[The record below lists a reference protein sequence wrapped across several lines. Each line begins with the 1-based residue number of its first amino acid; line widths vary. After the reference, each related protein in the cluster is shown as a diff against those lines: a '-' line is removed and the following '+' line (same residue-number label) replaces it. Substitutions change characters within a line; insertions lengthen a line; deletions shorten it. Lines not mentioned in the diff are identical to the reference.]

1 MNEKK
6 HFYAIID
13 IFYTAIPFGMNPNV
27 RADKI
32 AEVERRVVKYVEYK
46 AGITPQL
53 PPELN
58 LGLTYGAY
66 LIGAIV
72 AASLYGILVSQTIYY
87 FNQYPKDP
95 PTFKILVLSLFIL
108 DTLTIIFETHG
119 LYHYLIVT
127 FGNFEMLLIQVWSVQ
142 NVLTSYQYTIMLTTQ
157 GAHLGIFPNPSL
169 WIPVTGRKKLL
180 PGVIPSHLS
189 ATTKADLYTL
199 GSALALFKAIVIKVF
214 TFKFWSSSLLPY
226 MKILVAANKS
236 LETCADALIT
246 AALCFYLHRGRSE
259 ISRTNTMI
267 NKLIVFAVNRGV
279 ITTFLQLFYLIA
291 FEIKPDS
298 MAWVAFHVSISKV
311 YTNSVLATLNSR
323 NAIRGVG
330 EDEEILSVRLANE
343 SMKFSTSIL
352 GSNDRT
358 IARSSAR
365 GDSETRPTLS
375 GKPYSFSASDPVEI
389 SLQKMVESG

>member
-1 MNEKK
+1 MSSS
-6 HFYAIID
+6 
-13 IFYTAIPFGMNPNV
+13 
-27 RADKI
+27 
-32 AEVERRVVKYVEYK
+32 
-46 AGITPQL
+46 TPQL
-53 PPELN
+53 PTELN

-127 FGNFEMLLIQVWSVQ
+127 LGNFEMLLIQVWSVQ
-142 NVLTSYQYTIMLTTQ
+142 VEALIAYTIMLTTQ
-157 GAHLGIFPNPSL
+157 GFFVVRIWEL
-169 WIPVTGRKKLL
+169 TGRKKLL
-180 PGVIPSHLS
+180 PGVITFFSL
-189 ATTKADLYTL
+189 AAF
-199 GSALALFKAIVIKVF
+199 GSALAIVIKIYVQILEF
-214 TFKFWSSSLLPY
+214 ISPSLY
-226 MKILVAANKS
+226 EILVAANKS

-358 IARSSAR
+358 IAQSSAR